1 MERTSKQSVS
11 VRSAAMSGKEKYRVP
26 SMKEIFE
33 LPWNGFNVVSTF
45 SGGGGSC
52 LGYEMAGYHVVWA
65 NEFIPEAQ
73 NTYRLNHKL
82 THLNTKDIRQVTAE
96 DIYRETGLKK
106 GEIDLFD
113 GSPPCCAF
121 STAGSRE
128 NGWGK
133 VREYSDSK
141 QRVDD
146 LFFEYTRLI
155 KELQPKVFVAENVSG
170 LVKGTAK
177 GYFKLILAEMKACG
191 YEVSARLLNAK
202 YLGVPQA
209 RERLIFVGVRNDLV
223 EKYNVHPCHPKP
235 KNYIYTIADAFEDL
249 KDDPKEV
256 KELTEVIKKYKVYQ
270 VMKKLPKNPPRPV
283 KGSKVMNGSYF
294 NLSRESMYQPCST
307 ICQMNGQAGAAGNI
321 HPLYDRKFTIAEL
334 KRITSIPDDFILTG
348 DFAQKWERLGRMVP
362 PIMMREISANIAKEI
377 LCKIK

>member
-1 MERTSKQSVS
+1 MERTLKQNAS
-11 VRSAAMSGKEKYRVP
+11 VRSADMSGKEKYRVP
-26 SMKEIFE
+26 GMKEIFD

-96 DIYRETGLKK
+96 DIFKETGLKK

-133 VREYSDSK
+133 VRAYSDSA

-170 LVKGTAK
+170 LVKGAAK
-177 GYFKLILAEMKACG
+177 GYFKLILAEMKSCG

-223 EKYNVHPCHPKP
+223 EKYGVHPCHPKP
-235 KNYIYTIADAFEDL
+235 KDFVYTLTDAFEDVENSPEEEARL
-249 KDDPKEV
+249 CE
-256 KELTEVIKKYKVYQ
+256 TIKKYKIYKVIQ
-270 VMKKLPKNPPRPV
+270 KLPKNPPKPV
-283 KGSKVMNGSYF
+283 SASKLMNGSYF
-294 NLSRESMYQPCST
+294 NLIRESMNRPCST
-307 ICQMNGQAGAAGNI
+307 ICCSTGNMSAAGNV

-334 KRITSIPDDFILTG
+334 KRITSIPDDFKLTG
-348 DFAQKWERLGRMVP
+348 DFAQQWERLGRMVP